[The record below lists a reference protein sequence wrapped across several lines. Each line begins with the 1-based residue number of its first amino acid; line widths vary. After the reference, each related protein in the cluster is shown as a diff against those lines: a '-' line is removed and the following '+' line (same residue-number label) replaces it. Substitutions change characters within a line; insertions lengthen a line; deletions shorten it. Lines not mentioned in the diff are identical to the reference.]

1 MSQDQA
7 KRRQSTSKKML
18 DELVAIRVALEII
31 GQSIRLWVSAQGQS
45 RCPVD
50 DRVPDAIEQLA
61 ASPDFGRRTTAS
73 RME

>member
-7 KRRQSTSKKML
+7 KRQQSTSKKVL

-31 GQSIRLWVSAQGQS
+31 GQAIRLWVSAQGQS

-61 ASPDFGRRTTAS
+61 TSPDFGRRTSAS
-73 RME
+73 GAE